1 MSRIGN
7 YKSSFSFSFD
17 IKSNDEYKE
26 MIKDKIKELESIKLK
41 TKDENLKSVIQNKI
55 DVLKNKYVKK

>member
-1 MSRIGN
+1 
-7 YKSSFSFSFD
+7 
-17 IKSNDEYKE
+17 